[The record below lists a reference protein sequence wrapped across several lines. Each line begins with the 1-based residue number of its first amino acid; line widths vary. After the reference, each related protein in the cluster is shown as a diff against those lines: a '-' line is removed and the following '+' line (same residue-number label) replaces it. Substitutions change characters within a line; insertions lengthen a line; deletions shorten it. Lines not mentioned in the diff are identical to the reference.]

1 MELGMISSTSSE
13 LLAIRRQ
20 RAIAQAL
27 TVEPFWLGPT
37 NAFCPDDDD
46 WPLQLMGDPGTN
58 GAG

>member
-1 MELGMISSTSSE
+1 MMSSTSSE
-13 LLAIRRQ
+13 LLAIRSQ
-20 RAIAQAL
+20 RVIAQAL
-27 TVEPFWLGPT
+27 TDEPFWLGPT